1 MRASRFDQR
10 GRGSIDQEAILFM
23 PIELDMEL
31 SGVVVSVVVLVSLVA
46 AGLEQAAMLRAAT
59 ATPARANRRSTLEV
73 MSWIP

>member
-1 MRASRFDQR
+1 
-10 GRGSIDQEAILFM
+10 
-23 PIELDMEL
+23 
-31 SGVVVSVVVLVSLVA
+31 VA